1 MIQVTIRQRYYSSA
15 RRTVGRKK
23 KIDKKTVVDLLM
35 SNELFLI
42 SLPPLSHFLLHLHF
56 IFIMHNLIVTRWID
70 DSIESPFF
78 SICLTIWIVQKEVL
92 FFLFITK
99 SD

>member
-1 MIQVTIRQRYYSSA
+1 MTQVKSRYDRDIIVQSEEQW
-15 RRTVGRKK
+15 GGKK

-56 IFIMHNLIVTRWID
+56 IFIMHNLIVTRWIH
-70 DSIESPFF
+70 DSIESPF
-78 SICLTIWIVQKEVL
+78 LLL
-92 FFLFITK
+92 FVWLFE
-99 SD
+99 